1 MRKCQAR
8 DNDVESK
15 NRDFYPNCFNL
26 LFTKTIVIFPITV
39 VGQKI

>member
-15 NRDFYPNCFNL
+15 NRDFYPNGFNL

-39 VGQKI
+39 VGQKN